1 MAYTGAR
8 AYLALIGGQ
17 PIPTC
22 EKTREDVQ
30 AIAHTDSTSLS
41 RHDAAASL
49 ATIAAAL
56 HILEPSI
63 AVAVVLALAGVR
75 PAALARVVAD
85 LSFRQGQQVGVGR
98 AEDADG
104 EGGETDE
111 KLALHCV

>member
-1 MAYTGAR
+1 MSIFG
-8 AYLALIGGQ
+8 
-17 PIPTC
+17 
-22 EKTREDVQ
+22 KTREDVKYRVY
-30 AIAHTDSTSLS
+30 LS

-85 LSFRQGQQVGVGR
+85 LSLGQSHQVGMGS

-104 EGGETDE
+104 EGGQTDE
-111 KLALHCV
+111 ELALHCGCRLRNV